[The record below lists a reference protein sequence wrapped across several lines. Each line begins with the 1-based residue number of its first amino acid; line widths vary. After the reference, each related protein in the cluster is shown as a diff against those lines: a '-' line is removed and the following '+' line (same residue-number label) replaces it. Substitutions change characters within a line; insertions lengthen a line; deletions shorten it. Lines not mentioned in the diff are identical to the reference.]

1 MIQAAVLSVPAI
13 SQVTLSFPVVA
24 VSLTVPVIELQYP
37 FPTAAWLLDVRGL
50 HARYTDGVQLS
61 DTYSSSFEKAES
73 DQVSFADSSLYD
85 LVLGKVDA
93 VSFPDQFD
101 RVCSFFR
108 DFPET
113 VGISDTQAISLDKP
127 LADGITLS
135 DQAIRTTSKGISDG
149 VVFGDSQFTKSL
161 SPKYQET
168 VQFSDSFFLNGNSYC
183 DFTYFAEEYVGAIRQ
198 I

>member
-13 SQVTLSFPVVA
+13 SQVTLSFPVA
-24 VSLTVPVIELQYP
+24 TVSLTVPVIEMQYTI
-37 FPTAAWLLDVRGL
+37 PTATWLLDVRGL
-50 HARYTDGVQLS
+50 HAQYTDGVQLS
-61 DTYSSSFEKAES
+61 DAHIYLFEKVQS
-73 DQVSFADSSLYD
+73 DQVSFADNPLYD
-85 LVLGKVDA
+85 LVLGKSDA
-93 VSFPDQFD
+93 ISFLDQFD

-108 DFPET
+108 NFPET
-113 VGISDTQAISLDKP
+113 VGISDTQAISLVKP

-149 VVFGDSQFTKSL
+149 VVFGNSQFTKSL

-183 DFTYFAEEYVGAIRQ
+183 DFTYFAEDYVGAVRQ